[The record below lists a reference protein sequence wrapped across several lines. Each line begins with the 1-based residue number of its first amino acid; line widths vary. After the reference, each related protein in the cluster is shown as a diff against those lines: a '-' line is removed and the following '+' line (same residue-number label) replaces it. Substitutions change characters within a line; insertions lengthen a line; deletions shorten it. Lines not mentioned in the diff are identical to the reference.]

1 MYGTHFS
8 APPFNNLI
16 TRLFIAILLALPFQL
31 FPQTFHCAT
40 ADPDLALYRQMQRQ
54 IPDVLALGKRE
65 DIPENVVNIPVYF
78 TVIRNDDGVIA
89 FENCNLPGPISLSE
103 ADIDAAIVYLNDK
116 VQETGF
122 RLLRR
127 RMY

>member
-1 MYGTHFS
+1 
-8 APPFNNLI
+8 
-16 TRLFIAILLALPFQL
+16 
-31 FPQTFHCAT
+31 
-40 ADPDLALYRQMQRQ
+40 MQRQ

-65 DIPENVVNIPVYF
+65 DIPENVVNITVYF
-78 TVIRNDDGVIA
+78 TVIRNDDGFIA